1 MSEISKNPE
10 TRFNEKMKRINDSIE
25 LKVPDRVPIIIIAEI
40 FCVHYGGVELDA
52 ALRKYDVAEKAYD
65 KFFTD
70 FDPDF
75 AFNPVFLYPVNVFE
89 TLGLQWMRWPGN
101 GLGRNTLYQYIEG
114 EYMLQEDYDEF
125 LFDPTRFML
134 TKWIPRSFKNLEGLS
149 TLTGLS
155 AACWLGF
162 FNAFVPGCAPNVK
175 ASLNALMKGADELA
189 AWYGFLINY
198 TIKMK
203 EQFGIPNAWGGFA
216 FAPFD
221 MISDSMRGTIGSL
234 LDIKE
239 VPDKVISACE
249 KFVPIA
255 IESAVNSAAATGNKY
270 IWMWLHK
277 GIDEFMSPND
287 FKTFYW
293 PTLKKVIDGLVANGL
308 TPIVYGEGSLNT
320 RLETLRELPVGKV
333 IMHFEKQDMKR
344 AKDVLKDICCISG
357 NVPAEMLHF
366 GNPDDVREYC
376 KKLIENCAKGGGFI
390 MDTACVIDDA
400 KPENVRAMLD
410 ATKEFGEY

>member
-1 MSEISKNPE
+1 MNEIIKTSEQ
-10 TRFNEKMKRINDSIE
+10 RYNEKMKRITDAIE
-25 LKVPDRVPIIIIAEI
+25 LKIPDRVPIITLTET
-40 FCVHYGGVELDA
+40 FCGHYAGETVEDM
-52 ALRKYDVAEKAYD
+52 LRKYDVAERAYD

-70 FDPDF
+70 FDADF
-75 AFNPVFLYPVNVFE
+75 AFNPVFLFPVIVFE

-101 GLGRNTLYQYIEG
+101 GLGPNSLYQYIEDG
-114 EYMLQEDYDEF
+114 YMLQEEYDEF

-155 AACWLGF
+155 NSCWLGF
-162 FNAFVPGCAPNVK
+162 FNAFVPCSAPNVK
-175 ASLNALMKGADELA
+175 ESLNALMKSADELA
-189 AWYGFLINY
+189 AWYEFLTNY

-203 EQFGIPNAWGGFA
+203 EQFGVPNAWGGFA

-221 MISDSMRGTIGSL
+221 MIGDSMRGTIGSL
-234 LDIKE
+234 IDTKE
-239 VPDKVISACE
+239 VPDKVIAACE

-255 IESAVNSAAATGNKY
+255 IESAVNSAAATGNKF
-270 IWMWLHK
+270 IWIWLHK
-277 GIDEFMSPND
+277 GIDEFMSNED
-287 FKTFYW
+287 FNKFYW
-293 PTLKKVIDGLVANGL
+293 PTLKKVLDGLIENGL
-308 TPIVYGEGSLNT
+308 TPVVYGEGSLNN

-357 NVPAEMLHF
+357 NVPADMLHW
-366 GNPDDVREYC
+366 GTPDEVKEYC
-376 KKLIENCAKGGGFI
+376 KKLIEDCGKGGGFI

-400 KPENVRAMLD
+400 NPKNVKAMFD
-410 ATKEFGEY
+410 AVNEFGVY

>member
-1 MSEISKNPE
+1 MNVKIKKAEQ
-10 TRFNEKMKRINDSIE
+10 RYDEKMKRVTDAVK
-25 LKVPDRVPIIIIAEI
+25 LKEPDCVPIFIIAQM
-40 FCVHYGGVELDA
+40 FCAHNAGETLENV
-52 ALRKYDVAEKAYD
+52 LRKYDVAEKAYD

-70 FDPDF
+70 FDPDL

-101 GLGRNTLYQYIEG
+101 ILGPNTLYQYIEG
-114 EYMLQEDYDEF
+114 EYMLQEEYDEF

-134 TKWIPRSFKNLEGLS
+134 TKWIPRSFKNLTGLS
-149 TLTGLS
+149 ALTGLS
-155 AACWLGF
+155 NACWLGF
-162 FNAFVPGCAPNVK
+162 FNAFVPCSAPDVK

-189 AWYGFLINY
+189 AWYGFLVNY

-203 EQFGIPNAWGGFA
+203 EQFGVPNAWGGFA

-221 MISDSMRGTIGSL
+221 MIGDSMRGTIGSL
-234 LDIKE
+234 IDIIE
-239 VPDKVISACE
+239 VPDKVIAACE

-255 IESAVNSAAATGNKY
+255 IESAVNSAAATGNKF

-277 GIDEFMSPND
+277 GIDEFMSAKD
-287 FKTFYW
+287 YKTFYW
-293 PTLKKVIDGLVANGL
+293 PTFKKVIEGLVANGL
-308 TPIVYGEGSLNT
+308 TPVLYGEGDLGS

-333 IMHFEKQDMKR
+333 IMHFEKQNMKR

-357 NVPAEMLHF
+357 NVPPEMLHF
-366 GNPDDVREYC
+366 GKPDDVREYC
-376 KKLIENCAKGGGFI
+376 KELIKNCAKGGGFI

-410 ATKEFGEY
+410 TTREFGKY